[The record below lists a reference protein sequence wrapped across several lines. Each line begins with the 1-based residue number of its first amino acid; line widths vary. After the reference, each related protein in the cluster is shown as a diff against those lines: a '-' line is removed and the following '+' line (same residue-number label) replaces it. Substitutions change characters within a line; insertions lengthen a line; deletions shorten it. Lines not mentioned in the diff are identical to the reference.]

1 MMTAWWTDERI
12 SATVTAEFVTRE
24 LRSEEHRAALH
35 RPLAFGDGL
44 TDHTYLDWI
53 LGRGRRIFLI
63 LNRIAAPE
71 YIFAIIDKAF
81 DDDDLPISEASLG
94 EIKLFSGKPEW
105 MVQNFYRQQFQFLI
119 RDLQPG
125 GHVEYGDDDVVPL
138 ELVAKRFTNGSGTP
152 TGDRVAV
159 ANRVCERR
167 KMSTAGSKGID
178 RKHFVMH
185 MKGLQSLTHP
195 HLVAIWATYSQS
207 AFSYVLLNPTTDH
220 TLRMFLDDQPKAFK
234 QLGKPDRRQIML
246 RWTHCLTS
254 ALAYLHDKGF
264 THQAIRPSAISI
276 DHEFNVYIGD
286 FGALK
291 ALDVDDRARGYNGET
306 YEYAAPE
313 NWTRRPCLHETA
325 PLRTTLQGG
334 GRTTRRLLPTDASLS
349 PSPSPSPSLSPSL
362 SPPPV
367 ITRPGPMARRA
378 SGTSSMSSSSERS
391 RPQKALIT
399 TFSPPPPD
407 SPPSCP
413 ADVFSLTAC
422 LVQIL
427 TMIVGRSSKSF
438 ASHRSRHHRHAGRG
452 GAPADGSFHVNLPQV
467 ATWMDLLGREAS
479 HRHRKEGKG
488 GKEGIWGAVIWIV
501 EACRGGLQ
509 KEARDR
515 IESREME
522 REVRVWVDK
531 ALGRV
536 RRQCCGQEEEE
547 REEAD
552 GWIGMGLG
560 PRRKQSYAPAQ
571 KNPATLEST
580 SFADGQGS
588 STTTAASGG
597 TRMGDDDS
605 GAGRA
610 LSVTSTAMTEVTAP
624 FPAVSTVSE
633 AATGSKGLSQG
644 NDHQLGTKPKQVSD
658 SESLAEDM
666 RRLGIKRIEDDWPL
680 HKTDTESLGED
691 MRRFG
696 IIRTDNDWPLRTP
709 V

>member
-1 MMTAWWTDERI
+1 MMTTWWTDERI
-12 SATVTAEFVTRE
+12 LATVDAEFVSRE
-24 LRSEEHRAALH
+24 LQSEEYQAVLNR
-35 RPLAFGDGL
+35 RLAFGDGL

-63 LNRIAAPE
+63 LNRIGAPE
-71 YIFAIIDKAF
+71 FIFAIIDKAF
-81 DDDDLPISEASLG
+81 DDDDLPISEAALG
-94 EIKLFSGKPEW
+94 EMKLFVGKPEW
-105 MVQNFYRQQFQFLI
+105 MVQKFYRQQFQFLV
-119 RDLQPG
+119 RALQPG
-125 GHVEYGDDDVVPL
+125 GHVEYADDDVVPL
-138 ELVAKRFTNGSGTP
+138 ELIAKRLTSGSGGP
-152 TGDRVAV
+152 LGDRVSICD
-159 ANRVCERR
+159 RMYERR
-167 KMSTAGSKGID
+167 RVSTSGAKGID

-185 MKGLQSLTHP
+185 MKGLQSLAHS

-207 AFSYVLLNPTTDH
+207 AFSYVLLAPTMDQ
-220 TLRMFLDDQPKAFK
+220 TLRAFLDDQPKAFK
-234 QLGKPDRRQIML
+234 QLAKPDRRQIML

-276 DHEFNVYIGD
+276 DHDFNVYLGD

-291 ALDVDDRARGYNGET
+291 ALDMDENARAYNSEL
-306 YEYAAPE
+306 YDYAAPE
-313 NWTRRPCLHETA
+313 NWKRKPCLHETA
-325 PLRTTLQGG
+325 PLRSTLPGG
-334 GRTTRRLLPTDASLS
+334 GRTSRRLPPD
-349 PSPSPSPSLSPSL
+349 PSR
-362 SPPPV
+362 SPPLAMG
-367 ITRPGPMARRA
+367 RPGEMLRRA
-378 SGTSSMSSSSERS
+378 SGTSSMSSSSEHS

-422 LVQIL
+422 LLQIL
-427 TMIVGRSSKSF
+427 SMIVGRSPKSF
-438 ASHRSRHHRHAGRG
+438 AHHRSRHHRHAGRG

-467 ATWMDLLGREAS
+467 LTWMDLLGREAS
-479 HRHRKEGKG
+479 QRHRREGKG

-501 EACRGGLQ
+501 EACRGGMQ

-552 GWIGMGLG
+552 GWMGMGLG
-560 PRRKQSYAPAQ
+560 PRRKQSYARVE
-571 KNPATLEST
+571 NATATVTST
-580 SFADGQGS
+580 LVADGPGS

-597 TRMGDDDS
+597 THMEENDS
-605 GAGRA
+605 RPSRA
-610 LSVTSTAMTEVTAP
+610 LSITSTAMTEVTMP
-624 FPAVSTVSE
+624 LPDVGAVSEVAIGTRGLPRGSDHE
-633 AATGSKGLSQG
+633 FGSKPLP
-644 NDHQLGTKPKQVSD
+644 NMDR
-658 SESLAEDM
+658 ESLGEDM
-666 RRLGIKRIEDDWPL
+666 RRLGIVGTHDDWPL
-680 HKTDTESLGED
+680 QKMDSESLGED

-696 IIRTDNDWPLRTP
+696 IIRTDDDWPLRSP